1 MDAFDVPKLRTLL
14 RVATGCELFCWG
26 GSEVL
31 AAATVEITVR
41 FFLIGWF
48 PNVASGKGVSVK
60 AEGATTI
67 VVAELATSVT
77 AMLSRVGWR

>member
-1 MDAFDVPKLRTLL
+1 
-14 RVATGCELFCWG
+14 
-26 GSEVL
+26 VL

-48 PNVASGKGVSVK
+48 PNVAAGTGVAVK

-67 VVAELATSVT
+67 VVAELATSLT
-77 AMLSRVGWR
+77 AMLSKVGWR